1 MGRRVLRPY
10 RGSAQPHERGL
21 ENRRQGWRRCRA
33 IGSTGVLG
41 GLGYNPAPMA
51 KRETKRSKSRQ
62 RSRTASRKSPSR
74 KSKDGKLPKEAVTIV
89 VLLKSREGQEPLL
102 EAELRAL
109 VGPTRKEDG
118 CITYDL
124 HRGDAPSSFLLH
136 EVWESREA
144 HRLHTQTPHFIR
156 WNARK
161 DALLV
166 SRDATFW
173 SQIV

>member
-1 MGRRVLRPY
+1 
-10 RGSAQPHERGL
+10 
-21 ENRRQGWRRCRA
+21 
-33 IGSTGVLG
+33 
-41 GLGYNPAPMA
+41 MA
-51 KRETKRSKSRQ
+51 KRATRSSASRR
-62 RSRTASRKSPSR
+62 RSRPASTRRSASR
-74 KSKDGKLPKEAVTIV
+74 KSKDGKLPKEAVTLV

-118 CITYDL
+118 CIIYDL
-124 HRGDAPSSFLLH
+124 HRGADTPSSFLLH

-161 DALLV
+161 DALLTA
-166 SRDATFW
+166 RDATFW
-173 SQIV
+173 TQII